1 MTSAKQVLKNRGA
14 LLGSIGVTIFVAT
27 AIFAPWI
34 APYDPNELNLLARL
48 DAPSVTN
55 WLGTDQFGRDIFSR
69 IVWGSRTS
77 LIVATSAL
85 GLSAVAGTLIGAVAG
100 FYSHRLEELIMRFV
114 DILLSF
120 PDILLAIAI
129 TTIMRPGLWS
139 TILAIGVYNLPQV
152 IRVAHGS
159 VLAVRERQYIE
170 GARAIGL
177 KRHQI
182 LFKYVLPNSLSP
194 IVVLVTVRLAASI
207 MTAAGLSFLG
217 VGVQPPT
224 PEWGAMIS
232 EARTYIVTAPNL
244 SIFPGVAILLTVI
257 SLNLL
262 GDGLNDVL
270 NPRLKAA
277 RHSVGVKVGEQET

>member
-1 MTSAKQVLKNRGA
+1 ML
-14 LLGSIGVTIFVAT
+14 IFVLT
-27 AIFAPWI
+27 AVLAPWI
-34 APYDPNELNLLARL
+34 APHDPNELNLLARL
-48 DAPSVTN
+48 RSPSSTY

-77 LIVATSAL
+77 LIVAASAL
-85 GLSAVAGTLIGAVAG
+85 GISAVAGTLIGAVAG
-100 FYSHRLEELIMRFV
+100 FSSSRLEGWILRFV

-139 TILAIGVYNLPQV
+139 TILAIGTYNLPQV

-170 GARAIGL
+170 GAQAIGL
-177 KRHQI
+177 KKHQI
-182 LFKYVLPNSLSP
+182 LFKYILPNSLSP

-232 EARTYIVTAPNL
+232 EARTYLVTAPNL
-244 SIFPGVAILLTVI
+244 SIFPGIAILLTVI

-270 NPRLKAA
+270 NPRMKSAG
-277 RHSVGVKVGEQET
+277 RSVGV

>member
-1 MTSAKQVLKNRGA
+1 LILAKILMKNRGA
-14 LLGSIGVTIFVAT
+14 LLGSLGVLIFVLT
-27 AIFAPWI
+27 AVLAPWI
-34 APYDPNELNLLARL
+34 APHDPNELNLLARL
-48 DAPSVTN
+48 RSPSSTY

-77 LIVATSAL
+77 LIVAASAL
-85 GLSAVAGTLIGAVAG
+85 GISAVAGTLIGAVAG
-100 FYSHRLEELIMRFV
+100 FSSSRLEGWILRFV

-139 TILAIGVYNLPQV
+139 TILAIGTYNLPQV

-170 GARAIGL
+170 GAQAIGL
-177 KRHQI
+177 KKHQI
-182 LFKYVLPNSLSP
+182 LFKYILPNSLSP

-232 EARTYIVTAPNL
+232 EARTYLVTAPNL
-244 SIFPGVAILLTVI
+244 SIFPGIAILLTVI

-270 NPRLKAA
+270 NPRMKSAG
-277 RHSVGVKVGEQET
+277 RSVGV